1 MADDDRLGAI
11 ERRLDAIEK
20 SLGIATAPAAAPP
33 PAAPVPPP
41 PPQRSADELSPDA
54 DRIAAAPAPPRPRV
68 SVESLI
74 GAHWLN
80 RVGIAALLV
89 GAAFF
94 LKYAFENEWIG
105 PAARVGIGI
114 ACGVG
119 LLVWSDIFHRRGHR
133 LFAHSLEVVAVGIL
147 YLSIWAASQTYALIS
162 NGVAFGAMTIVSIA
176 LVALAIRHQS
186 EFLAGLAL
194 TGGFLTPVLLST
206 GENREVALF
215 SYVALLDVAALVLVT
230 LRPWARALAV
240 AFFGT
245 LFLYIGWYSAFYT
258 SAQMARTIE
267 FASLFMLLF
276 AVVPLLRR
284 WSDGAIAKSVLLL
297 LPFANAFVYFA
308 QVSWIVQDKTRL
320 AKYAIAL
327 AVFFL
332 IVALALRLRDDADL
346 FATHLAIALG
356 FVTIAIPLQFHAVWI
371 SIGWLAEAA
380 ALLLLSRRVSGAA
393 AHAFRVLGSF
403 ALFAAIFRMF
413 FLEHFHPE
421 HFLFNMRALSYA
433 IAVAI
438 FSGIAISSPRF
449 CKFATA
455 SLHALAVIGLTA
467 EVNDFVHASK
477 AARDFSWSALWMA
490 YGAAL
495 MIAGFRRGSA
505 FLRYLAL
512 ILIGLTVAKVFLY
525 DLSALQ
531 RVYRILSFIALGVM
545 LLAIS
550 FAYQRKWFSAAPSE

>member
-1 MADDDRLGAI
+1 VADDDRLTEV
-11 ERRLDAIEK
+11 ERRLARIEER
-20 SLGIATAPAAAPP
+20 LGIVAPTAQPPAPPVVPPAQP
-33 PAAPVPPP
+33 PAAL
-41 PPQRSADELSPDA
+41 A
-54 DRIAAAPAPPRPRV
+54 PRPAK
-68 SVESLI
+68 SPGAAKSMESLI

-105 PAARVGIGI
+105 PAARVAIGV
-114 ACGVG
+114 AVGVG
-119 LLVWSDIFHRRGHR
+119 LLVGSDIFHRRGDR
-133 LFAHSLEVVAVGIL
+133 LFAHSLEVVAVGVL
-147 YLSIWAASQTYALIS
+147 YLSIWAASQTYALVS
-162 NGVAFGAMTIVSIA
+162 NGAAFGAMTVVSIA
-176 LVALAIRHQS
+176 LVVLAIRHQS

-206 GENREVALF
+206 GQNREVELF
-215 SYVALLDVAALVLVT
+215 SYVAMLDVAALVLVA
-230 LRPWARALAV
+230 LRPWTRALAV

-245 LFLYIGWYSAFYT
+245 LFLYIGWYASFYS
-258 SAQMARTIE
+258 SAQMARTIG
-267 FASLFMLLF
+267 FASLFLLLF

-284 WSDGAIAKSVLLL
+284 WSDGAVAKTALLL
-297 LPFANAFVYFA
+297 LPFANAFVYFV
-308 QVSWIVQDKTRL
+308 QISWIVQDKMRL

-332 IVALALRLRDDADL
+332 IIALALRLRDDEEL
-346 FATHLAIALG
+346 FAAHLALALG
-356 FVTIAIPLQFHAVWI
+356 FVTIAIPLQLQAVWI
-371 SIGWLAEAA
+371 TIGWLAEAA
-380 ALLLLSRRVSGAA
+380 ALLLLSNRLTGQSAK
-393 AHAFRVLGSF
+393 AFRILGSF
-403 ALFAAIFRMF
+403 ALGAAVFRLL
-413 FLEHFHPE
+413 FLEQFHPQM
-421 HFLFNMRALSYA
+421 FLLNMRALSYA

-438 FSGIAISSPRF
+438 FSGIAMSSKRF

-455 SLHALAVIGLTA
+455 SLHGLAIIGLTM

-495 MIAGFRRGSA
+495 MIAGFRRSSP

-531 RVYRILSFIALGVM
+531 RVFRILSFIALGVL

-550 FAYQRKWFSAAPSE
+550 FAYQRKWFSAPET

>member
-1 MADDDRLGAI
+1 MPDEDRLADI
-11 ERRLDAIEK
+11 ERRLEK
-20 SLGIATAPAAAPP
+20 VERILGIRL
-33 PAAPVPPP
+33 
-41 PPQRSADELSPDA
+41 Q
-54 DRIAAAPAPPRPRV
+54 PAPPAPKPAPPKPAAK

-94 LKYAFENEWIG
+94 LKYAFENAWIG
-105 PAARVGIGI
+105 PAARVGIGVAAGI
-114 ACGVG
+114 A

-147 YLSIWAASQTYALIS
+147 YLSIWAASQTYTLVS
-162 NGVAFGAMTIVSIA
+162 NAVAFGAMTIVSIA
-176 LVALAIRHQS
+176 LVVLAIRHQS

-215 SYVALLDVAALVLVT
+215 SYIALLDAAALVLVA

-258 SAQMARTIE
+258 SALMARTIG
-267 FASLFMLLF
+267 FVSLFLLLF

-284 WSDGAIAKSVLLL
+284 WSDATLPRIVLLV
-297 LPFANAFVYFA
+297 LPFANAFVYFVE
-308 QVSWIVQDKTRL
+308 VSWIVQDKPRL
-320 AKYAIAL
+320 AEYAIAL

-332 IVALALRLRDDADL
+332 ILALALRLRDDAEL
-346 FATHLAIALG
+346 FAAHLAVALG
-356 FVTIAIPLQFHAVWI
+356 FVTIAIPLQLDAVWI
-371 SIGWLAEAA
+371 TIGWLAEAA
-380 ALLLLSRRVSGAA
+380 ALLLLSRRLAPQAA
-393 AHAFRVLGSF
+393 QAFRILGSF
-403 ALFAAIFRMF
+403 ALGAAIFRMF
-413 FLEHFHPE
+413 FLEHFHP
-421 HFLFNMRALSYA
+421 HVFLFNMRALSYA

-438 FSGIAISSPRF
+438 FSGIAISSQRF
-449 CKFATA
+449 CRLATA
-455 SLHALAVIGLTA
+455 SLHALALIGLTL

-495 MIAGFRRGSA
+495 MTAGFRRSSSL
-505 FLRYLAL
+505 LRYLAL
-512 ILIGLTVAKVFLY
+512 ILIGLTVGKVFLY

-531 RVYRILSFIALGVM
+531 RVYRILSFIALGVL

-550 FAYQRKWFSAAPSE
+550 FAYQRKWFSASET